1 VKVWINVGLELTDEE
16 LNYLDSCRRI
26 RKVTRARLMKRVI
39 EAALRD
45 MLIESV
51 LDDSA
56 DLLGLAKGEKR
67 HRRFAGKDSP

>member
-1 VKVWINVGLELTDEE
+1 
-16 LNYLDSCRRI
+16 
-26 RKVTRARLMKRVI
+26 MKRVI

-67 HRRFAGKDSP
+67 RRQFAGRDRS